1 MLSIHNSST
10 NSEHNRPQQSDR
22 LERFEYKPGQ
32 SHRLPENPCLMNQTK
47 TPEFPVNDRVR
58 EALAV
63 SLRGCEELIP
73 QDDWVKKLARS
84 DATGT
89 PLRIKLGL
97 DPTAPD
103 IHLGHTVVLNKL
115 RQLQDLGHTV
125 IFLIGDFTSLI
136 GDPSGR
142 NSTRPPLSREQIEV
156 NAQTYYRQASMVLD
170 PARTEIRYNSEWG
183 DALGSRGMIQLA
195 ARYTVARM
203 MERND
208 FHDRFQS
215 GTPISVH
222 EFLYPL
228 MQGYDSVAL
237 KSDLELGGT
246 DQKFNLLVGRHL
258 QAEYGQEPQCIL
270 TMPLLE
276 GLDGL
281 EKMSKSKGNYIGIS
295 EDANTMFAKVLSI
308 SDVLMWRWYTL
319 LSFQSETQIAALKAE
334 VAAGRN
340 PKDAKVAL
348 AREITTRFHSSAA
361 ADAALQDFSNR
372 SKGGIPDEIA
382 QLTLALGA
390 GGAALGIGALLKSAG
405 LAASSGEGNRLIDG
419 GGVRIDS
426 AVVSDKGLKLGAGT
440 YVLQVGKRKFARVTL
455 A

>member
-1 MLSIHNSST
+1 VT
-10 NSEHNRPQQSDR
+10 
-22 LERFEYKPGQ
+22 
-32 SHRLPENPCLMNQTK
+32 
-47 TPEFPVNDRVR
+47 
-58 EALAV
+58 
-63 SLRGCEELIP
+63 LRGCEELIP
-73 QDDWVKKLARS
+73 QDDWVKKLVRS
-84 DATGT
+84 EATGE

-103 IHLGHTVVLNKL
+103 IHIGHTVVLNKL

-142 NSTRPPLSREQIEV
+142 NSTRPPLTREQIEV

-170 PARTEIRYNSEWG
+170 PSKTEIRYNSEWG
-183 DALGSRGMIQLA
+183 DQLGSRGMIKLA
-195 ARYTVARM
+195 AKYTVARM

-208 FHDRFQS
+208 FSDRFKA

-258 QAEYGQEPQCIL
+258 QSEYGQEPQCVL

-276 GLDGL
+276 GLDGI

-319 LSFQSETQIAALKAE
+319 LSFQSEADIAALKAQ
-334 VAAGRN
+334 VQAGRN

-348 AREITTRFHSSAA
+348 AKEITTRFHSAAA
-361 ADAALQDFSNR
+361 ADAAQQDFMNR
-372 SKGGIPDEIA
+372 SRGGVPDEINEIA
-382 QLTLALGA
+382 LPLGA
-390 GGAALGIGALLKSAG
+390 GGAPLAIGALLKLAG

-419 GGVRIDS
+419 AGVRIDS
-426 AVVSDKGLKLGAGT
+426 IVISDKGLKLGAGS
-440 YVLQVGKRKFARVTL
+440 YVVQVGKRKFAKITL
-455 A
+455 G

>member
-1 MLSIHNSST
+1 MCLFYNNSPLKFTGQNRASIPAAA
-10 NSEHNRPQQSDR
+10 SENHP
-22 LERFEYKPGQ
+22 KTP
-32 SHRLPENPCLMNQTK
+32 MNQALDK
-47 TPEFPVNDRVR
+47 SFPVTQAVR
-58 EALAV
+58 DALAV

-73 QDDWVKKLARS
+73 QEDWTRKLARAE
-84 DATGT
+84 ATGV

-103 IHLGHTVVLNKL
+103 IHIGHTVVLNKM

-125 IFLIGDFTSLI
+125 IFLIGDFTTLI

-142 NSTRPPLSREQIEV
+142 NSTRPPLTREEIEI

-170 PARTEIRYNSEWG
+170 PAKTEIRYNSEWG

-208 FHDRFQS
+208 FHDRFKS
-215 GTPISVH
+215 GAPISVH

-276 GLDGL
+276 GLDGI
-281 EKMSKSKGNYIGIS
+281 EKMSKSKNNYIGIS

-319 LSFQSETQIAALKAE
+319 LSFKSEAAIAALKAE
-334 VAAGRN
+334 VDGGRN

-348 AREITTRFHSSAA
+348 AKEITARFHSAAA
-361 ADAALQDFSNR
+361 ADAAEQDFINR
-372 SKGGIPDEIA
+372 SKGGVPDEIPEV
-382 QLTLALGA
+382 TLSGA
-390 GGAALGIGALLKSAG
+390 PMGIGALLKAAG
-405 LAASSGEGNRLIDG
+405 LAPSTSEASRLIDG
-419 GGVRIDS
+419 GGVRVDS
-426 AVVSDKGLKLGAGT
+426 SVVSDKGLKLAAGA

-455 A
+455 N

>member
-1 MLSIHNSST
+1 MHPVQPTSVPATLPI
-10 NSEHNRPQQSDR
+10 SDR
-22 LERFEYKPGQ
+22 V
-32 SHRLPENPCLMNQTK
+32 S
-47 TPEFPVNDRVR
+47 

-63 SLRGCEELIP
+63 TLRGCEELIP
-73 QDDWVKKLARS
+73 QEDWVKKLVRS
-84 DATGT
+84 EATST

-103 IHLGHTVVLNKL
+103 IHVGHTVVLNKM
-115 RQLQDLGHTV
+115 RQLQDLGHQV
-125 IFLIGDFTSLI
+125 IFLIGDFTTMI

-142 NSTRPPLSREQIEV
+142 NSTRPPLTREQIEA
-156 NAQTYYRQASMVLD
+156 NAQTYYKQASLVLD
-170 PARTEIRYNSEWG
+170 PAKTEIRYNSEWS
-183 DALGSRGMIQLA
+183 DPLGARGMIQLA
-195 ARYTVARM
+195 SRYTVARM

-208 FHDRFQS
+208 FHDRFKGGQS
-215 GTPISVH
+215 ISVH

-276 GLDGL
+276 GLDGV
-281 EKMSKSKGNYIGIS
+281 EKMSKSKNNYIGIS

-319 LSFQSETQIAALKAE
+319 LSFQSEAQIAALKAE
-334 VAAGRN
+334 VDGGRN

-348 AREITTRFHSSAA
+348 AKEITARFHSAAA
-361 ADAALQDFSNR
+361 ADAAEQDFINR
-372 SKGGIPDEIA
+372 SQGGIPDQIEER
-382 QLTLALGA
+382 QLALVD
-390 GGAALGIGALLKSAG
+390 GGPWGIAALLKATG

-419 GGVRIDS
+419 GGVRVDS
-426 AVVSDKGLKLGAGT
+426 SVVSDKGLKLSAGS
-440 YVLQVGKRKFARVTL
+440 YVLQVGKRKFMRVTL

>member
-1 MLSIHNSST
+1 MCHFCNNWPLKFTGQNPASIPT
-10 NSEHNRPQQSDR
+10 ADSENYP
-22 LERFEYKPGQ
+22 KT
-32 SHRLPENPCLMNQTK
+32 LMTEALDK
-47 TPEFPVNDRVR
+47 TIPMNDAIR
-58 EALAV
+58 EALSV

-73 QDDWVKKLARS
+73 QEDWIRKLARS
-84 DATGT
+84 EATGV

-103 IHLGHTVVLNKL
+103 IHVGHTVVLNKM

-125 IFLIGDFTSLI
+125 IFLIGDFTTLI

-142 NSTRPPLSREQIEV
+142 NSTRPPLTREEIEV

-170 PARTEIRYNSEWG
+170 PEKTEIRYNSEWG

-208 FHDRFQS
+208 FHDRFNS
-215 GTPISVH
+215 GAPISVH

-276 GLDGL
+276 GLDGV
-281 EKMSKSKGNYIGIS
+281 EKMSKSKNNYIGIS
-295 EDANTMFAKVLSI
+295 EDPNTMFAKVLSI

-319 LSFQSETQIAALKAE
+319 LSFRSLEDIAALKAE
-334 VAAGRN
+334 VEAGRN

-348 AREITTRFHSSAA
+348 AKEITARFHSAAA
-361 ADAALQDFSNR
+361 ADAAEQDFINR
-372 SKGGIPDEIA
+372 SKGGVPDDISE
-382 QLTLALGA
+382 LALALPDGA
-390 GGAALGIGALLKSAG
+390 PVGIAALLKLAS
-405 LAASSGEGNRLIDG
+405 LAASTGEGNRLIDG
-419 GGVRIDS
+419 GGVRVDS
-426 AVVSDKGLKLGAGT
+426 SVVSDKGLKLPAGT